1 MFKEYLNEVRTN
13 VLGGIMLLAKTSMKQ
28 QLLIA
33 IIFQSISLIFSL
45 FVFKTDEL
53 NRLMMYLQKGKIDNP
68 QEILD
73 MLPENFGLIAF
84 GFIILSFIVSSIQ
97 YATSLSIND
106 QIIRNNN
113 FNFGDAF
120 KSNFGSKLIQL
131 LLNYLLTILFATLL
145 MIAAIIIVGL
155 LFSISKII
163 GVLIAFFIFIALLIG
178 VFRLSAGFSFVMH
191 GNQNAF
197 EALKS
202 SIKTIT
208 WMRALIL
215 FVGMIVVA
223 IVFGIAGLILGL
235 IFSSFA
241 SENPMVS
248 QILNAIIGVAL
259 YPFLIAALSSV
270 YFRYN
275 EVEESYKIDE
285 HLIN

>member
-131 LLNYLLTILFATLL
+131 LLNCILAWLPHST
-145 MIAAIIIVGL
+145 
-155 LFSISKII
+155 
-163 GVLIAFFIFIALLIG
+163 
-178 VFRLSAGFSFVMH
+178 
-191 GNQNAF
+191 
-197 EALKS
+197 
-202 SIKTIT
+202 
-208 WMRALIL
+208 
-215 FVGMIVVA
+215 
-223 IVFGIAGLILGL
+223 
-235 IFSSFA
+235 
-241 SENPMVS
+241 
-248 QILNAIIGVAL
+248 
-259 YPFLIAALSSV
+259 Y
-270 YFRYN
+270 
-275 EVEESYKIDE
+275 
-285 HLIN
+285 